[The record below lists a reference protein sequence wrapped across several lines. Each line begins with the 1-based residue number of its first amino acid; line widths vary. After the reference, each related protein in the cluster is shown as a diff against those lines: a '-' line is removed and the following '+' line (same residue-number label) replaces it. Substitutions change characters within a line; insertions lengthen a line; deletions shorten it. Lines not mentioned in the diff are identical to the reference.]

1 MQEAMKQA
9 WRSHTIPVRWHLTD
23 SGAGVGVMAK
33 IVSILA
39 KAKHGTPGNK
49 PPCFVWEIGQ
59 QNAHTPRSHRFST
72 TFAKNPTIFSLARGR
87 FVREKDFFIHG
98 LNYYFKEFMSSA
110 ASYLRR
116 LRLAYF
122 FDLTKK

>member
-1 MQEAMKQA
+1 MAQPYLTRAVA
-9 WRSHTIPVRWHLTD
+9 LTD

-39 KAKHGTPGNK
+39 KAKHGTPSNK

-59 QNAHTPRSHRFST
+59 QNAHTSHPHRFST

-87 FVREKDFFIHG
+87 FVREKDFVIHG

-122 FDLTKK
+122 FDLSKK

>member
-1 MQEAMKQA
+1 MAQPYLTRAVA
-9 WRSHTIPVRWHLTD
+9 LTD

-59 QNAHTPRSHRFST
+59 QNAHTPHSL
-72 TFAKNPTIFSLARGR
+72 PIFHDLCKESY
-87 FVREKDFFIHG
+87 DF
-98 LNYYFKEFMSSA
+98 
-110 ASYLRR
+110 
-116 LRLAYF
+116 
-122 FDLTKK
+122 